1 MLKVSLLIFFGE
13 LVFKK
18 ERLFFSFFYLN
29 YGNYNKVIK
38 MNQTEGKTKKFS

>member
-18 ERLFFSFFYLN
+18 ERLFFFFFLLELWELYQSYKN
-29 YGNYNKVIK
+29 ESN
-38 MNQTEGKTKKFS
+38 